1 MSRLPPSLAVI
12 IPAYNAAV
20 TLDRTLRSAVASVR
34 HCIDVQKLAVDA
46 EIIVVDDRSTDD
58 TPSIVKAWAAQEP
71 AVKLVINAV
80 NRGPGFSRNE
90 GVRQSNA
97 QYLFFLDADDVFYD
111 NHIHTCLSAL
121 LADESLG
128 YVFTRM
134 KIDMPMH
141 PDWVPSLDESCPIN
155 FCVRRLWH
163 DWIKGFAEEEDFR
176 TYRTEDT
183 LYRMCL
189 RKLVK
194 HRKIDEITCEQ
205 FISPGNALDR
215 QREKLAMSKADWQKS
230 GISDGFVMTEQM
242 KAVSL
247 DRLMHVERL
256 MGTTR

>member
-1 MSRLPPSLAVI
+1 MSRFAPSIAVI
-12 IPAYNAAV
+12 IPAYNAGA
-20 TLDRTLRSAVASVR
+20 TLDRTLKSALVSLR
-34 HCIDVQKLAVDA
+34 HCTDVQKLNVDA
-46 EIIVVDDRSTDD
+46 DIIVVDDRSTDD
-58 TPSIVKAWAAQEP
+58 TAAIVRGFAQQDP
-71 AVKLVINAV
+71 RIKLCINTE

-90 GVRQSNA
+90 GVRNTTA

-121 LADESLG
+121 LADDALG

-141 PDWVPSLDESCPIN
+141 PEWRDSLDESCPIN
-155 FCVRRLWH
+155 FCVRRIWH

-194 HRKIDEITCEQ
+194 HTKIDIETCEQ

-215 QREKLAMSKADWQKS
+215 QREKLSMSKADFAKS

-242 KAVSL
+242 KQVSL
-247 DRLMHVERL
+247 DRLMHVEKLAGRA
-256 MGTTR
+256 

>member
-1 MSRLPPSLAVI
+1 MSRFAPSIAIV
-12 IPAYNAAV
+12 IPAYNAEP
-20 TLDRTLRSAVASVR
+20 TLDRTLQSAVAS
-34 HCIDVQKLAVDA
+34 LAYAKSKRQVDA

-58 TPSIVKAWAAQEP
+58 TPNIVKRWAAKEP
-71 AVKLVINAV
+71 AVKLHINAV

-90 GVRQSNA
+90 GVRQTTA

-111 NHIHTCLSAL
+111 THIHTCLDSL

-134 KIDMPMH
+134 HIAIPMH
-141 PDWVPSLDESCPIN
+141 QDWRDSLDESNPIN
-155 FCVRRLWH
+155 FCVRRIWH
-163 DWIKGFAEEEDFR
+163 DWIKGFPEEDDFR

-194 HRKIDEITCEQ
+194 SRKIDIETCEQ

-215 QREKLAMSKADWQKS
+215 QRQKLSMSKAEFAKS

-242 KAVSL
+242 KQVSL
-247 DRLMHVERL
+247 DRLMHVEKLAGR
-256 MGTTR
+256 T